1 MREPPNTQNQ
11 LLRNISFYTFYL
23 SFLLFP
29 IHGFATRSFFPALGI
44 TAISASN
51 LQASVI
57 QQEHRRG
64 GGVPISLGS
73 PVRGLTSRNVFWRD
87 LLLVLFYTVLIVPSW
102 LSLGDYGAY
111 RRYLEPAYVILGW
124 TCVGFLLVNW

>member
-1 MREPPNTQNQ
+1 
-11 LLRNISFYTFYL
+11 
-23 SFLLFP
+23 
-29 IHGFATRSFFPALGI
+29 
-44 TAISASN
+44 
-51 LQASVI
+51 
-57 QQEHRRG
+57 
-64 GGVPISLGS
+64 VPISLGS